1 MWPLIINTD
10 TNAATLSSALA
21 KIQSAH
27 AINYPQLMAASVLA
41 IWPMLLIYVIFQKQF
56 IEGISTSGGKL

>member
-1 MWPLIINTD
+1 MWPMIVNTD
-10 TNAATLSSALA
+10 PNAATLSSALA
-21 KIQSAH
+21 RIQSGYS
-27 AINYPQLMAASVLA
+27 INYPQLMAASVLA